1 MNHSFGKRIMK
12 NLTPFFLSSVLV
24 LGLAACDTARTS
36 NSAPDTAT
44 QPESNLKEPVAQN
57 NQDDATS
64 ELRRR
69 QLNSDIRAAE
79 QRNNATGGDAD
90 RTDGDLQS
98 EVRSKL
104 EANLP
109 QSELTITA
117 EEGAVTI
124 AGTVVDEEQL
134 NKIEPLAKEIKGVRT
149 VAVKANVA
157 SHAQPD
163 EPPAPG
169 SKETTGI
176 HTDSN

>member
-1 MNHSFGKRIMK
+1 MK
-12 NLTPFFLSSVLV
+12 KFTPLFLSSVLL

-36 NSAPDTAT
+36 NSSPDTAT
-44 QPESNLKEPVAQN
+44 KPESNLQEPVAQK
-57 NQDDATS
+57 NQNDATS

-79 QRNNATGGDAD
+79 QRNDITGGDAVKA
-90 RTDGDLQS
+90 DGDLQS

-124 AGTVVDEEQL
+124 AGTVVDEQQL

-149 VAVKANVA
+149 VTINANVA
-157 SHAQPD
+157 SSAQPD
-163 EPPAPG
+163 EPPAPD

>member
-1 MNHSFGKRIMK
+1 MK
-12 NLTPFFLSSVLV
+12 KLTPLFLSSVLL

-36 NSAPDTAT
+36 NSAPDTAAR
-44 QPESNLKEPVAQN
+44 PDSNLKQPVAQE

-69 QLNSDIRAAE
+69 QLNSDIRARE
-79 QRNNATGGDAD
+79 QRNDATGGDAN

-109 QSELTITA
+109 QSELTVTA

-124 AGTVVDEEQL
+124 AGTVVDEQQL
-134 NKIEPLAKEIKGVRT
+134 NKIESLAKEIKGVRSVT
-149 VAVKANVA
+149 VKANVA
-157 SHAQPD
+157 SHAQPN
-163 EPPAPG
+163 EPPAPD
-169 SKETTGI
+169 SKEMTET

>member
-1 MNHSFGKRIMK
+1 MK
-12 NLTPFFLSSVLV
+12 NLTPLLLSGVLL
-24 LGLAACDTARTS
+24 LGLTACDTARTS
-36 NSAPDTAT
+36 NSSPDAAT
-44 QPESNLKEPVAQN
+44 KPESDLQEPVAQN
-57 NQDDATS
+57 NQNDATS

-79 QRNNATGGDAD
+79 QRNDVTGGDAVKA
-90 RTDGDLQS
+90 DGDLQS

-117 EEGAVTI
+117 EEGTVTV
-124 AGTVVDEEQL
+124 AGTVVDEQQL
-134 NKIEPLAKEIKGVRT
+134 SKIEPLAKQIKGVRS
-149 VAVKANVA
+149 VAVNANVA

-163 EPPAPG
+163 EPPAPD
-169 SKETTGI
+169 SKAVTET

>member
-1 MNHSFGKRIMK
+1 MK
-12 NLTPFFLSSVLV
+12 KLTPLFLSSILL

-36 NSAPDTAT
+36 NSAPDTAAK
-44 QPESNLKEPVAQN
+44 PESNLKEPIAQK
-57 NQDDATS
+57 NQNDATS

-69 QLNSDIRAAE
+69 QLNSDIRSRE
-79 QRNNATGGDAD
+79 QRNDLTGGDAV

-117 EEGAVTI
+117 EEGTVTI
-124 AGTVVDEEQL
+124 AGTVVDEQQL
-134 NKIEPLAKEIKGVRT
+134 SKIEPLAKEIKGVRT

-157 SHAQPD
+157 SQAKPE

-169 SKETTGI
+169 SKDMTGI